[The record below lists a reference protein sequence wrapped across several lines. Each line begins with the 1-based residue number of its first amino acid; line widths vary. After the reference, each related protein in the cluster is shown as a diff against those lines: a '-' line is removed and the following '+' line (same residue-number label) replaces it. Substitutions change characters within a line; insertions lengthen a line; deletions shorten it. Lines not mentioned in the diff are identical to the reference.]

1 MDSITRFVKH
11 TIARN
16 WLQSGVIAFLLQL
29 GVSILVIAI
38 EPHGQYA
45 VAIFNWINE
54 VLLWI
59 GVICLA
65 AFAYQLVTNRIGAEA
80 PKDAE

>member
-16 WLQSGVIAFLLQL
+16 WLQSGVIAFVLKL
-29 GVSILVIAI
+29 VVAILVIAI

-45 VAIFNWINE
+45 VAIFNWVIDA
-54 VLLWI
+54 LHWI
-59 GVICLA
+59 GIICLG
-65 AFAYQLVTNRIGAEA
+65 AFAYQLVTDRVA
-80 PKDAE
+80 KDAPPSE